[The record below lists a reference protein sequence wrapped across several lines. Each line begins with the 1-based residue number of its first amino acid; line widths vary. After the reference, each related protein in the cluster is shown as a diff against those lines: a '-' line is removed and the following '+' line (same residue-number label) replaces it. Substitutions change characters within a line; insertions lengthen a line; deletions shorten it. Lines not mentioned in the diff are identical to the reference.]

1 MNGAVPLAPSSQL
14 APWRWRDGLGG
25 LWLGACTSV
34 LVLLLRPQWLQGW
47 QGILAFWRARLGLD
61 LGAAG
66 TMPVPSGQLL
76 LATATAVALGWWL
89 AGRWP
94 ERRWPLRAVVRGL
107 CVVQASACLFFALA
121 PARFPY
127 GLSQHLDTLLTLGSE
142 FMVIVPLMLGLGWGV
157 LRLPWQLKLL
167 GPLAVLL
174 YFSLWLPHQVVLHA
188 WVLTQASVLFMPV
201 LFLCFGLLLDC
212 WLFISLYAWLVS
224 LTPRTP
230 QPADRP

>member
-1 MNGAVPLAPSSQL
+1 MVGESRRS
-14 APWRWRDGLGG
+14 RWRRMARALVVGADARAVVASTAAAVREMARGDLTRAALDGVREP
-25 LWLGACTSV
+25 T
-34 LVLLLRPQWLQGW
+34 LRASLEALQ
-47 QGILAFWRARLGLD
+47 Q
-61 LGAAG
+61 
-66 TMPVPSGQLL
+66 T
-76 LATATAVALGWWL
+76 
-89 AGRWP
+89 
-94 ERRWPLRAVVRGL
+94 LRAVVRGL